1 MQDAGYEFP
10 RIHLLGTRVNKGTYL
25 PRATLDKATTRRLA
39 VSAEN
44 TDRLKRLLL
53 EGFGQGDMSVLDEV
67 VAENFIEHQQ
77 GLPQGREGLKE
88 VIRDL
93 RRAFPDLSYTVVQ
106 MVADGDKMW
115 GHFRARGTNEGPF
128 MGQDPT
134 GKVMGIDAIDIS
146 RFEDGKM
153 VEHWGVP
160 DRLGTLLQLGF
171 FP

>member
-1 MQDAGYEFP
+1 M
-10 RIHLLGTRVNKGTYL
+10 
-25 PRATLDKATTRRLA
+25 
-39 VSAEN
+39 SAEN
-44 TDRLKRLLL
+44 MDRLKRLLL

-67 VAENFIEHQQ
+67 VAEDFVEHQHE
-77 GLPQGREGLKE
+77 LPQGREGLKD

-93 RRAFPDLSYTVVQ
+93 RQAFPDLSYTVVR
-106 MVADGDKMW
+106 MFEDGDKVR
-115 GHFRARGTNEGPF
+115 GHFHARGTNEGPF
-128 MGQDPT
+128 RGRVPS
-134 GKVMGIDAIDIS
+134 GKVMEIDVIDIS

>member
-1 MQDAGYEFP
+1 
-10 RIHLLGTRVNKGTYL
+10 
-25 PRATLDKATTRRLA
+25 
-39 VSAEN
+39 
-44 TDRLKRLLL
+44 
-53 EGFGQGDMSVLDEV
+53 
-67 VAENFIEHQQ
+67 
-77 GLPQGREGLKE
+77 
-88 VIRDL
+88 
-93 RRAFPDLSYTVVQ
+93 

-134 GKVMGIDAIDIS
+134 GKVMGIDVVEIDAIDIS

>member
-1 MQDAGYEFP
+1 
-10 RIHLLGTRVNKGTYL
+10 
-25 PRATLDKATTRRLA
+25 LDKATTRRLA

-67 VAENFIEHQQ
+67 VAEDFIEHQQ
-77 GLPQGREGLKE
+77 GLPQGREGLKN
-88 VIRDL
+88 VIREL
-93 RRAFPDLSYTVVQ
+93 RQAFPDLSYTVVQ
-106 MVADGDKMW
+106 MVADGGKVR

-134 GKVMGIDAIDIS
+134 GKVMEIDVIDIS